1 MNFLLSLIASIGLL
15 VVPPTDF
22 PLDDLR
28 LNMKQY
34 NTSLQAKKTEL
45 VSLSEDLAGFK
56 GKVTWNDL
64 VFINSTLRSGNNITT
79 VLYYQL
85 ELGHLF
91 EEMAVLSPELIPSK
105 IPRIIEQLDFTR
117 SRLRIEFERILFQ
130 YAQIVDFTVLIK
142 IEELR
147 ITIKETIHVLDEY
160 IRYLESRRMREY
172 S

>member
-1 MNFLLSLIASIGLL
+1 MNTIILCIVSFGLL
-15 VVPPTDF
+15 VVPPTEF
-22 PLDDLR
+22 PLNDLR

-45 VSLSEDLAGFK
+45 VSLSEDLADFK

-64 VFINSTLRSGNNITT
+64 VFINGTLRSGNNITT

-85 ELGHLF
+85 ELAKLHDELA
-91 EEMAVLSPELIPSK
+91 AVNAAFIPSK

-130 YAQIVDFTVLIK
+130 YAQIVDFAVLKK

-147 ITIKETIHVLDEY
+147 IAIKETIHVLDEY
-160 IRYLESRRMREY
+160 IRYLEGRKQAGGA
-172 S
+172 